1 MKVGD
6 LVRIL
11 SAGKIGV
18 VYQIFDC
25 RPHLNDVVVLAAN
38 GIEEWEED
46 ELEVISEKEQ
56 SSR

>member
-1 MKVGD
+1 
-6 LVRIL
+6 
-11 SAGKIGV
+11 V